1 MNAEKLNSWLGVLA
15 NIGVLVGI
23 IFLAI
28 EVRHSSNAVNAQMA
42 DSVAD
47 GFIALNI
54 TSITDPAV
62 ARIWVVGLVEPES
75 LSDVEAIQFS
85 MLVRGVFNQF
95 ARVHRHYRTGLL
107 PESDWALYAREAAG
121 LMSTPGGKL
130 HFEGNEMSPDFLADI
145 GPYRGQAP
153 NADFRLGRDT
163 LPAVQ

>member
-62 ARIWVVGLVEPES
+62 ARIWVVGLVEPER

-85 MLVRGVFNQF
+85 MLVRGVFNQY
-95 ARVHRHYRTGLL
+95 ARVHRLYRSGLL
-107 PESDWALYAREAAG
+107 SESDWALYAREAAST
-121 LMSTPGGKL
+121 MTTPGGKL
-130 HFEGNEMSPDFLADI
+130 HWEGNEMDPDFLADVEPYI
-145 GPYRGQAP
+145 GQES
-153 NADFRLGRDT
+153 NVDFRLGRDS
-163 LPAVQ
+163 LPVE

>member
-85 MLVRGVFNQF
+85 MLIRGLFNQY
-95 ARVHRHYRTGLL
+95 ARVHRLYQSGLL
-107 PESDWALYAREAAG
+107 SESDWALYAREAAST
-121 LMSTPGGKL
+121 MTTPGGKL
-130 HFEGNEMSPDFLADI
+130 HWEGNEIGLDFLADVEPYI
-145 GPYRGQAP
+145 GQDS
-153 NADFRLGRDT
+153 NLDLRLGRES
-163 LPAVQ
+163 LPVE

>member
-1 MNAEKLNSWLGVLA
+1 MNAEKLNSWLGVFA

-23 IFLAI
+23 IFLAM
-28 EVRHSSNAVNAQMA
+28 EVRHSSIAVNAQMA

-62 ARIWVVGLVEPES
+62 ARIYVVGLYEPES

-85 MLVRGVFNQF
+85 MLVRGLFNQF
-95 ARVHRHYRTGLL
+95 ARVHRHYRAGLL
-107 PESDWALYAREAAG
+107 SESDWALYAREAAG

-130 HFEGNEMSPDFLADI
+130 HFAGNEMGQDFLADI
-145 GPYRGQAP
+145 ERYRDQTL
-153 NADFRLGRDT
+153 NAEFRLGRDT
-163 LPAVQ
+163 LPIE

>member
-1 MNAEKLNSWLGVLA
+1 MLK
-15 NIGVLVGI
+15 
-23 IFLAI
+23 
-28 EVRHSSNAVNAQMA
+28 
-42 DSVAD
+42 D

-107 PESDWALYAREAAG
+107 RSQTGRFMRERP
-121 LMSTPGGKL
+121 L
-130 HFEGNEMSPDFLADI
+130 D
-145 GPYRGQAP
+145 
-153 NADFRLGRDT
+153 
-163 LPAVQ
+163 